1 LTRPGL
7 WEKAYPEKWLQD
19 LGHHPIE
26 IEGAWH
32 RLCNHMIVRETGG
45 ELDYTLEQYGRILGV
60 DPTEAERILSY
71 IGNERIGD
79 VRKRPDRVH
88 VVSRR
93 LSRAAKRRKS
103 DAERKRE
110 QRASVK
116 CPANGE
122 GQNKNKKKS
131 KNKKEEKTPQT
142 PQRGAVSVMTKTG
155 SVKVDRQRQAIAK
168 DVVEAYLGCVKNDGV
183 AKRAEGAAAGMLQGG
198 WSADDLWQMVWN
210 CQEYH
215 NAEGTE
221 ARFRHKV
228 TNFFGQH
235 QECQNKKWWPTVQAR
250 AGPGQP
256 VLVDPDGDW
265 DF

>member
-1 LTRPGL
+1 MTRPGL

-142 PQRGAVSVMTKTG
+142 PQRGAWLREAESLVDHYRATVKTRGNRKTAIDRCRARLKSGTTAEDLTK
-155 SVKVDRQRQAIAK
+155 AIDQCREYLTAK
-168 DVVEAYLGCVKNDGV
+168 DGNCEYAKNVDTFFGDGHWNDG
-183 AKRAEGAAAGMLQGG
+183 A
-198 WSADDLWQMVWN
+198 
-210 CQEYH
+210 
-215 NAEGTE
+215 
-221 ARFRHKV
+221 
-228 TNFFGQH
+228 
-235 QECQNKKWWPTVQAR
+235 WWPTVQAR